1 MTSPASKIG
10 QIAGVLER
18 GLVSVFIYLYWW
30 PSNEPSAENITADC
44 LERLRLEGNT
54 YLLRKEELPPI
65 LQESYLK
72 RREWSRMRRF
82 IYQCTSGPEWRQF
95 FIQRLE
101 CGRFDLLGLC

>member
-65 LQESYLK
+65 SK
-72 RREWSRMRRF
+72 SR
-82 IYQCTSGPEWRQF
+82 TSSGASGPECGDL
-95 FIQRLE
+95 FINAPAVPNGVSFLSNVSNA
-101 CGRFDLLGLC
+101 GASTS